1 MIRDILVS
9 TNIKEMYK
17 FKHLIK
23 QPKINT
29 MKRIL
34 TILFIAL
41 LCNTCY
47 SQNKIELNL
56 TKGKVYHQKMSVVMA
71 VKQVV
76 NNMDVNIN
84 MTINGSTAF
93 TVTDYKTGVYDI
105 DVAYTAL
112 SLKTDM
118 PGGQSVSFDSEKAD
132 EKDMVSTSLGLMK
145 NKPFHMKMNRQGKV
159 LELTNVSHL
168 YNLIFEKFSHLAPEE
183 KQKLQGQIEQSFGE
197 KAFRNNMEN
206 MMSFYPQKPVDKG
219 STWTM
224 KNKVFSANVEMQME
238 NNYKLDDVT
247 ANQYLI
253 SGTSK
258 MSSPN
263 TDTYYVEVNGMAT
276 KAAIT
281 GNVTANMKI
290 DKKTG
295 WIDESVSN
303 MSLKGVV
310 SIKGNDKLPE
320 GMTIPMEI
328 SGKATISAN

>member
-1 MIRDILVS
+1 
-9 TNIKEMYK
+9 
-17 FKHLIK
+17 
-23 QPKINT
+23 

-41 LCNTCY
+41 LCNTCF

-56 TKGKVYHQKMSVVMA
+56 TKGKAYNQKMSMVMA
-71 VKQVV
+71 IKQAV

-84 MTINGSTAF
+84 MTIGVTTAF
-93 TVTDYKTGVYDI
+93 TVMDYKMGIYDI

-112 SLKTDM
+112 SMKTDM
-118 PGGQSVSFDSEKAD
+118 PGRQSMSFDSEKAD
-132 EKDMVSTSLGLMK
+132 EKDLVSTSLGLMK
-145 NKPFHMKMNRQGKV
+145 NKPFHMKMSRQGKV
-159 LELTNVSHL
+159 LEITNISQL
-168 YNLIFEKFSHLAPEE
+168 YASIFAKFPHLAPEE
-183 KQKLQGQIEQSFGE
+183 KQKLQAQIEQSFGE

-224 KNKVFSANVEMQME
+224 KNNIFSANVEMQME
-238 NNYKLDDVT
+238 NNYKLDEVT
-247 ANQYLI
+247 ATQYLI
-253 SGTSK
+253 SGVSK

-263 TDTYYVEVNGMAT
+263 TDTYVKVNGMST
-276 KAAIT
+276 KTAIT
-281 GNVTANMKI
+281 GDVTANMKI

-303 MSLKGVV
+303 MSLKGIV

-320 GMTIPMEI
+320 GITIPMEI
-328 SGKATISAN
+328 SAKATISAN

>member
-1 MIRDILVS
+1 
-9 TNIKEMYK
+9 
-17 FKHLIK
+17 
-23 QPKINT
+23 

-41 LCNTCY
+41 LYNTCY

-56 TKGKVYHQKMSVVMA
+56 TKGKVYNQKMSMVMA
-71 VKQVV
+71 IKQAV

-84 MTINGSTAF
+84 MTMNGSTAF

-118 PGGQSVSFDSEKAD
+118 PGGQSLSFDSEKTD
-132 EKDMVSTSLGLMK
+132 EKDVVSTSLGLMK

-159 LELTNVSHL
+159 LEITNVSQL
-168 YNLIFEKFSHLAPEE
+168 YTLIFEKFSHLSPEE
-183 KQKLQGQIEQSFGE
+183 KQKLRGQIEQSFGE

-206 MMSFYPQKPVDKG
+206 MMSFYPQKPVNKG

-224 KNKVFSANVEMQME
+224 NNNIITANVEMQME
-238 NNYKLDDVT
+238 NNYKLDDVSAT
-247 ANQYLI
+247 QYLI
-253 SGTSK
+253 SGISK

-263 TDTYYVEVNGMAT
+263 TDTYIEVNGMST
-276 KAAIT
+276 KTAIT
-281 GNVTANMKI
+281 GDVTSNMKI

-295 WIDESVSN
+295 WIDEAISN
-303 MSLKGVV
+303 MSLKGSV

-320 GMTIPMEI
+320 GITIPMEI
-328 SGKATISAN
+328 SGKATVSAN

>member
-1 MIRDILVS
+1 MFKF
-9 TNIKEMYK
+9 NIY
-17 FKHLIK
+17 
-23 QPKINT
+23 QTAKINA

-56 TKGKVYHQKMSVVMA
+56 TKGKVYNQKMSMVMA
-71 VKQVV
+71 IKQAV

-93 TVTDYKTGVYDI
+93 TVTDYKAGVYDI
-105 DVAYTAL
+105 NVAYTAL
-112 SLKTDM
+112 SVKTDM
-118 PGGQSVSFDSEKAD
+118 QGGQSISFDSEKAD
-132 EKDMVSTSLGLMK
+132 EKDVVSTSLGLMK

-159 LELTNVSHL
+159 LEITNVNQLFTSV
-168 YNLIFEKFSHLAPEE
+168 FEKFSHLAPEE

-206 MMSFYPQKPVDKG
+206 MMSFYPQKPVGKG

-224 KNKVFSANVEMQME
+224 KNNIVSANVEMQME
-238 NNYKLDDVT
+238 NNYKLDEVT
-247 ANQYLI
+247 ATQYLI
-253 SGTSK
+253 SGISK

-263 TDTYYVEVNGMAT
+263 TDTYVEVNGMSAKT
-276 KAAIT
+276 AIT
-281 GNVTANMKI
+281 GDVTANMKI

-295 WIDESVSN
+295 WIDEAISS
-303 MSLKGVV
+303 MSLKGSV
-310 SIKGNDKLPE
+310 SIKGNDKLPD
-320 GMTIPMEI
+320 GITIPMEI

>member
-1 MIRDILVS
+1 
-9 TNIKEMYK
+9 
-17 FKHLIK
+17 
-23 QPKINT
+23 

-56 TKGKVYHQKMSVVMA
+56 TKGKVYNQKMSMVMA
-71 VKQVV
+71 IKQAV

-93 TVTDYKTGVYDI
+93 TVTDYKAGVYDI
-105 DVAYTAL
+105 NVAYTAL
-112 SLKTDM
+112 SVKTDM
-118 PGGQSVSFDSEKAD
+118 QGGQSISFDSEKAD
-132 EKDMVSTSLGLMK
+132 EKDVVSTSLGLMK

-159 LELTNVSHL
+159 LEITNVNQLFTSV
-168 YNLIFEKFSHLAPEE
+168 FEKFSHLAPEE

-206 MMSFYPQKPVDKG
+206 MMSFYPQKPVGKG

-224 KNKVFSANVEMQME
+224 KNNIVSANVEMQME
-238 NNYKLDDVT
+238 NNYKLDEVT
-247 ANQYLI
+247 ATQYLI
-253 SGTSK
+253 SGISK

-263 TDTYYVEVNGMAT
+263 TDTYVEVNGMSAKT
-276 KAAIT
+276 AIT
-281 GNVTANMKI
+281 GDVTANMKI

-295 WIDESVSN
+295 WIDEAISS
-303 MSLKGVV
+303 MSLKGSV
-310 SIKGNDKLPE
+310 SIKGNDKLPD
-320 GMTIPMEI
+320 GITIPMEI